1 VKSFA
6 GKVAVVTGAGSGI
19 GRELAIQ
26 LGREGAVVAAVDRD
40 LEAAKDTTVA
50 VEAAG
55 GRARPYGTDV
65 TDPEAMKQLAEQVT
79 TELGDAS
86 VLVNNAGIMLPF
98 RPIDEISLEEF
109 QRLVAVNLWGVVH
122 GTKAFLPQ
130 LRRQPEAAIVN
141 MASVGGLMAMLQQGP
156 YSTIKYAVRGWSDNL
171 AMDLAETGIT
181 VTTVYPG
188 PVDTNIIAHCAGYTD
203 GERRS
208 LEQGYRKVRR
218 AKAETVAA
226 QTLAGIRNKKARVL
240 VGAETKVADVLVR
253 LLPGT
258 YVRLLY
264 RPMKKTIRTVT
275 GR

>member
-26 LGREGAVVAAVDRD
+26 LGRDGALVAAVDRD
-40 LEAAKDTTVA
+40 LEAAKETTVA
-50 VEAAG
+50 IEHAG
-55 GRARPYGTDV
+55 GRARPYGADV
-65 TDPEAMKQLAEQVT
+65 TDSAAMNQLAEQVT

-203 GERRS
+203 GERHA
-208 LEQGYRKVRR
+208 LEEGYRKVRR
-218 AKAETVAA
+218 SKADTVAA

-240 VGAETKVADVLVR
+240 VGAETRVADVLVR

-264 RPMKKTIRTVT
+264 RPMKKAIRTVT